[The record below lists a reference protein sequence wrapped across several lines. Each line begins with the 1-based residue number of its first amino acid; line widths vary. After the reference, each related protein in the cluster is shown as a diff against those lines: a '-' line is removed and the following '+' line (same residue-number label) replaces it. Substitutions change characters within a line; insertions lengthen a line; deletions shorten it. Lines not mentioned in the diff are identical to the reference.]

1 MWTRTWLTSSA
12 TESRCNKYFSPI
24 PYDPWNQSTAPG
36 KREKIEKERERERE
50 RERRE
55 TWFPWHRT
63 REQVLR
69 EIMQTAAFF
78 TFYMD
83 EHDHLQASLSCIGR
97 ICHPRGYEMTSCD
110 RSHKVR
116 TTIFIRSIESRMT

>member
-50 RERRE
+50 EKPG
-55 TWFPWHRT
+55 F
-63 REQVLR
+63 
-69 EIMQTAAFF
+69 
-78 TFYMD
+78 
-83 EHDHLQASLSCIGR
+83 
-97 ICHPRGYEMTSCD
+97 RG
-110 RSHKVR
+110 
-116 TTIFIRSIESRMT
+116 IEPGSKCYVK